1 MKRARLM
8 PSSSVSHV
16 WSTSMPPGPPD
27 QPTNIDTMTKGASI
41 GTFNSST
48 ILQYI
53 LPKHPLD
60 SLCHFSRILRLVL
73 ILINSVID
81 VLNRSYDHIKIG
93 SAEFHILEAI
103 LRRSSE

>member
-1 MKRARLM
+1 M
-8 PSSSVSHV
+8 
-16 WSTSMPPGPPD
+16 
-27 QPTNIDTMTKGASI
+27 MTKGTST

-48 ILQYI
+48 TLQYI
-53 LPKHPLD
+53 LPKYPQA
-60 SLCHFSRILRLVL
+60 SLRPFSRILRLVL

-93 SAEFHILEAI
+93 SAESHILKAI